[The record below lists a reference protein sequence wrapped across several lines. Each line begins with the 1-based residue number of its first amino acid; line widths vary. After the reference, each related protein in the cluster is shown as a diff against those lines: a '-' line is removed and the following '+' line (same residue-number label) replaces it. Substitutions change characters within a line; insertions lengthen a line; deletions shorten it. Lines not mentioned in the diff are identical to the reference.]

1 MIDEN
6 FRGKLAD
13 FGTSR
18 VIAGDHMSHMTSVVS
33 GTPGYV
39 DPQYQQ
45 SGRYTEKSDAY
56 SYGVVLAELITG
68 RRPYFQGN
76 STLASFFLHAMK
88 EKRLLDILDP
98 RIRNDCDLEQVMV
111 MANIASSCL
120 NLEGEKRPTMI
131 LISLELEHTFSSHP
145 DTKTTGNDK
154 EEVAEASGRSREP
167 LSIDVA
173 STSTS

>member
-1 MIDEN
+1 
-6 FRGKLAD
+6 
-13 FGTSR
+13 
-18 VIAGDHMSHMTSVVS
+18 
-33 GTPGYV
+33 
-39 DPQYQQ
+39 
-45 SGRYTEKSDAY
+45 
-56 SYGVVLAELITG
+56 
-68 RRPYFQGN
+68 
-76 STLASFFLHAMK
+76 MK